1 MNPYTSRRAHRY
13 ICAIY
18 LYNDYHVK
26 KQNTFTTMKEDI
38 PYLRLSKLALMTAP
52 LFGILGAVPAFAM
65 DRPEYARI
73 ISSFAMVVGLSLFY
87 WAMNILLLRLF
98 NGLSFRGITILR
110 YFLSIAISI
119 LAGVLAFHWFF
130 MNMKPPALLNIP
142 NNIPFRMIRPDMG
155 PRLSMPAIQAMSINI
170 IILVLV
176 EMIILKVRKQKI
188 EYENDRLRLANLEA
202 RHSQLKQQLHPH
214 FLFNSL
220 NTLKTLIRKEPEQA
234 EDYLVKLSE
243 LLRYSIYA
251 NKEEV
256 VTVEKELELCV
267 HYLHMQQVRFGE
279 ALSFSISVPA
289 SLRLSGML
297 PVYSLQLLAEN
308 AIKHN
313 TLTRLQPLHIHISGD
328 YGTGKITVSNN
339 PQPRLTVAT
348 GNGVGL
354 SNLAERY
361 RLLGKEEL
369 EIRRE
374 QDQFAVTIKVL
385 TDEHRNNRG

>member
-1 MNPYTSRRAHRY
+1 VNPQTGRKTHRY

-18 LYNDYHVK
+18 LYNDCIGK
-26 KQNTFTTMKEDI
+26 KLNIFTPMNEDI

-65 DRPEYARI
+65 DRPEYTRI
-73 ISSFAMVVGLSLFY
+73 ISSFAMVVGVSLFY

-98 NGLSFRGITILR
+98 NGLSFHGKTILR

-130 MNMKPPALLNIP
+130 MNTKPPALINIP
-142 NNIPFRMIRPDMG
+142 NNLPFRMIRPDMR

-188 EYENDRLRLANLEA
+188 EHENDRLRLTNLEA

-220 NTLKTLIRKEPEQA
+220 NTLKNLIRKEPEQA
-234 EDYLVKLSE
+234 EDYLLKLSE
-243 LLRYSIYA
+243 LLRFSIYT

-256 VTVEKELELCV
+256 VSVEKELELCV

-279 ALSFSISVPA
+279 ALSFSITVPA
-289 SLRLSGML
+289 SVKLGGML

-313 TLTRLQPLHIHISGD
+313 TLTRQQPLHIHISGD
-328 YGTGKITVSNN
+328 NLTGKITVSNN
-339 PQPRLTVAT
+339 PQPKLSVAI

>member
-1 MNPYTSRRAHRY
+1 
-13 ICAIY
+13 
-18 LYNDYHVK
+18 
-26 KQNTFTTMKEDI
+26 MKEDI
-38 PYLRLSKLALMTAP
+38 PYLRLIKLALMTAP

-73 ISSFAMVVGLSLFY
+73 ISSFAMVVVLSLFY
-87 WAMNILLLRLF
+87 WAMNILLLRIFAGVTVQGKTLI
-98 NGLSFRGITILR
+98 RYTI
-110 YFLSIAISI
+110 SILLSI
-119 LAGVLAFHWFF
+119 LAGVLVFHWFF
-130 MNMKPPALLNIP
+130 MNMKPPVQIQFP
-142 NNIPFRMIRPDMG
+142 NNLPVPFPRPGTG

-188 EYENDRLRLANLEA
+188 EYENDRLRLTNLEA

-220 NTLKTLIRKEPEQA
+220 NTLKSLIRKEPGLA
-234 EDYLVKLSE
+234 EDYLVKLSD
-243 LLRYSIYA
+243 LLRFSIYA

-256 VTVEKELELCV
+256 VPVDKELELCI

-279 ALSFSISVPA
+279 ALSFNISIPS
-289 SLRLSGML
+289 SFSQSGQL
-297 PVYSLQLLAEN
+297 PVYSIQLLAEN

-313 TLTRLQPLHIHISGD
+313 TLTRQQPLHIRISGD
-328 YGTGKITVSNN
+328 NLTGKITVSNN
-339 PQPRLTVAT
+339 LQPKLTVEN

-361 RLLGKEEL
+361 RLLGKGEL
-369 EIRRE
+369 EIRRT
-374 QDQFAVTIKVL
+374 QQQFSVTIKVL
-385 TDEHRNNRG
+385 SDEHSNNRG